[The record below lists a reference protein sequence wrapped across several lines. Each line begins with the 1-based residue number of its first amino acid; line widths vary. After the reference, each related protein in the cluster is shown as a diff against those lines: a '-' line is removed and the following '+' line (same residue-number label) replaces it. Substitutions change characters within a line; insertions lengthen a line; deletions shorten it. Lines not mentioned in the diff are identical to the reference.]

1 MHVVTFEKRV
11 RNEELMG
18 MGIFRKRPI
27 RYPLLV
33 LFLLGAVA
41 AILIMM
47 WNVWVG
53 IAFIAI
59 YSVAA
64 YYTVKVELLTY
75 VETEKHIQTLSYR
88 MEDVG
93 KEAFLEMPFGILI
106 MNDEMTVEWANPFM
120 LRVLQQESLVGYEL
134 EMISEE
140 LSILVNQDQKNE
152 TVIAINDRKYHI
164 YYKEEEKL
172 FYFFDITK
180 QVQIEKQ
187 YMADRTV
194 LAILFIDNYDELTSG
209 MDDQAKSVTNTMM
222 TSIINEWAAQY
233 DIFVKRIAS
242 DRYMAV
248 LNESILSELE
258 QKRFSIL
265 DVIRER
271 TLMQKNLSL
280 TLSIGIGAGSQSLVE
295 LGQLAQSGLDLV
307 LGRGGDQVAIKQSN
321 GKIRFYGGKT
331 NPVEKRTRVRA
342 RVISHALSDLIQDSD
357 RVFVMGHKNPDMDS
371 IGASVGVRKMVAMN
385 GIEGFVVVNFDEV
398 RGSVDRL
405 MTELEQKT
413 DFYDRFIT
421 PDEALSKITPKS
433 LVVIVDTH
441 KPSMV
446 IDSRILNRTDKV
458 VVIDHHRRG
467 EEFINNPTLV
477 YMEPYASSTAELV
490 TELLEYQ
497 PQNEKLL
504 PLEATALLSGI
515 IVDTKSF
522 TLRTGART
530 FEAASYL
537 RTFGADTVLIQR
549 LLKEDVETYVARS
562 KIIQTVEFPFAG
574 IAVANGEDSKVYD
587 SVLIAQTADILL
599 TMKDVGASFVIA
611 HRNDGLIG
619 ISARSLGEVN
629 VQLVMEKLGGG
640 GHLTNAATQMEAQSI
655 DEVKKYLYEAINEVV
670 EGSKES

>member
-1 MHVVTFEKRV
+1 MHDSTFGKRV
-11 RNEELMG
+11 KSEELIE

-27 RYPLLV
+27 RYPLV
-33 LFLLGAVA
+33 VFFLLGVIA

-47 WNVWVG
+47 WNVWIGVTFMLVY
-53 IAFIAI
+53 A
-59 YSVAA
+59 VVA
-64 YYTVKVELLTY
+64 YYTLKVESLTY
-75 VETEKHIQTLSYR
+75 AETEKHIKALSYR

-93 KEAFLEMPFGILI
+93 EEAFLEMPFGILL
-106 MNDEMTVEWANPFM
+106 MNNEMTVEWANPFM
-120 LRVLQQESLVGYEL
+120 LRILQQDSLIGYEL
-134 EMISEE
+134 DSISEE
-140 LSILVNQDQKNE
+140 LHALVNQEQGNETIISIQDQKYR
-152 TVIAINDRKYHI
+152 V
-164 YYKEEEKL
+164 YYRLEDKL
-172 FYFFDITK
+172 LYFFDVTK

-187 YMADRTV
+187 YLADRTV

-209 MDDQAKSVTNTMM
+209 MDDQARSVTNTMV
-222 TSIINEWAAQY
+222 TSIVNEWAAHY

-242 DRYMAV
+242 DRFMAV
-248 LNESILSELE
+248 LNESILHELE

-265 DVIRER
+265 DVMRER
-271 TLMQKNLSL
+271 TMMQKNLSL

-371 IGASVGVRKMVAMN
+371 LGACVGVRKMVAMN
-385 GIEGFVVVNFDEV
+385 GVDGFVIVNFDEV
-398 RGSVDRL
+398 HGSVDRL

-413 DFYDRFIT
+413 DFYNRFIT
-421 PDEALSKITPKS
+421 PDEALSRMTPKS

-446 IDSRILNRTDKV
+446 IDSRVLSKTDKV

-549 LLKEDVETYVARS
+549 LLKEDVETYVTRS
-562 KIIQTVEFPFAG
+562 KIIQTVQFPFEG
-574 IAVANGEDSKVYD
+574 IAVAHGEDSKVYD

-655 DEVKKYLYEAINEVV
+655 EEVKKYLYEAIGEIV